1 MLSKDFEMDKRKNG
15 LVYFDV
21 VNMYDLN
28 PNGFLLWA
36 YNRQFS
42 QAVPD
47 VALENLNRLVYWSE
61 RLLQKS
67 FWALLSSAAII
78 FKWANPVIC
87 TRAS

>member
-21 VNMYDLN
+21 VNMYD
-28 PNGFLLWA
+28 GFLLWA
-36 YNRQFS
+36 YNVQFS

-47 VALENLNRLVYWSE
+47 VALKNLNRLVYWSE

-87 TRAS
+87 TRAI